1 MIQLNFLAFLFAAAI
16 AIYFILRT
24 NAKKIKSNKVSDSHN
39 GHPENT
45 DLFEES
51 MKDVINPERQ
61 WNSCNI
67 HHRNHDAE

>member
-1 MIQLNFLAFLFAAAI
+1 MIVRDA
-16 AIYFILRT
+16 T
-24 NAKKIKSNKVSDSHN
+24 SNQVADSTN
-39 GHPENT
+39 GHPKNT

-67 HHRNHDAE
+67 HHRNHDTE